1 MYFNLDEQRL
11 GQNLGLDISSDLA
24 ELKLDCG
31 GLPFISSNSDEQRN
45 GPYLRL
51 DISSYLDD
59 LKLDGGGFPYIST
72 SPPIVMS

>member
-1 MYFNLDEQRL
+1 MSHVSAAAEA
-11 GQNLGLDISSDLA
+11 GLDISSDLA

-59 LKLDGGGFPYIST
+59 LKLDGGGFGSRE
-72 SPPIVMS
+72 S